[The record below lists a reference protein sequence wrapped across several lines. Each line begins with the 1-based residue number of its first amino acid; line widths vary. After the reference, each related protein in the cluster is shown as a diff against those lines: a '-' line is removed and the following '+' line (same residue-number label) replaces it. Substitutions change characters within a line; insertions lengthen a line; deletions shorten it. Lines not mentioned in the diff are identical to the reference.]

1 MKFEQLNLVMNEYA
15 KYVIQQSKSNLTK
28 DNKGGGAL
36 YNSLNYKV
44 IEDNQAMLVEFMMED
59 YGVYVDRG
67 VKGVNS
73 TYPETAKAKSP
84 FQYGSGTG
92 IKGGLT
98 KGIDEWLKKKKLRWR
113 DDLGRFMTYKSMR
126 YLIVKKIY
134 FQGLKANTFFSRP
147 FKAGVDKYEL
157 KLSKAFAAD
166 IESQMVYSQ
175 TQ

>member
-1 MKFEQLNLVMNEYA
+1 MKFKQLESVMNDYA

-28 DNKGGGAL
+28 NKKGGGAL
-36 YNSLNYKV
+36 YNSLDYKV

-92 IKGGLT
+92 IKGGL
-98 KGIDEWLKKKKLRWR
+98 RV
-113 DDLGRFMTYKSMR
+113 
-126 YLIVKKIY
+126 LIN
-134 FQGLKANTFFSRP
+134 G
-147 FKAGVDKYEL
+147 
-157 KLSKAFAAD
+157 
-166 IESQMVYSQ
+166 
-175 TQ
+175 